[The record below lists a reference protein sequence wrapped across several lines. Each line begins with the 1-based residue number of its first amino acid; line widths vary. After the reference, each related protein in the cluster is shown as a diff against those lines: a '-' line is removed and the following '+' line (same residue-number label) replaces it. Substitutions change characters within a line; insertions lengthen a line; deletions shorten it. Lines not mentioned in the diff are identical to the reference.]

1 MTQKAGFTIKTRD
14 SCKIPRGMGVPP
26 MKHGQDA
33 RATPVS
39 KEVCKTLT
47 IHRIHVVLLAVLSCA
62 SLLAQATVPA
72 QFPGAIRLLLP
83 PRIYAT
89 PGIEMNVYFDN
100 ICLVA
105 NPLNYLFDVNC
116 AKGSQQTE
124 RWTFVP
130 TEEDVG
136 QYPFVIEVRN
146 ETNAVIARA
155 ESVLQVAP
163 KTAGAGL
170 PISVLT
176 IGDSL
181 THAAVYPAHLLEL
194 CKAEGNPKITL
205 VGHVPNEKTPDVR
218 IEGYGGWTAHRFATF
233 YKEGERRNGTEDW
246 KTWNSSGSPFLYAD
260 GTGKPA
266 LDFPRYCREFNGGKA
281 PDFVTFLLGC
291 NDNFGANDETIEASI
306 DTMFK
311 YYDMLIE
318 MVRQT
323 RADTKIGMLLL
334 VPPVGTQDGFGAN
347 YKCGQTRWQYKRN
360 QQRVVER
367 TMEKYG
373 KREKENI
380 FLIPSNVNLDCLHNY
395 PSVNAPW
402 NSQTKAEGRRL
413 NNGVHPAPE
422 GYRQIGDTIFCWIKA
437 QLAAAPV
444 SGK

>member
-1 MTQKAGFTIKTRD
+1 MTQKAGFTF
-14 SCKIPRGMGVPP
+14 KIIR
-26 MKHGQDA
+26 
-33 RATPVS
+33 
-39 KEVCKTLT
+39 
-47 IHRIHVVLLAVLSCA
+47 RIHGILFVVLSCA
-62 SLLAQATVPA
+62 TLFAQTAAPAQPVAQMPA
-72 QFPGAIRLLLP
+72 QFPGPIRLQLP
-83 PRIYAT
+83 PRIYAV

-100 ICLVA
+100 ICLAA
-105 NPLNYLFDVNC
+105 NPLNYVFDVNC
-116 AKGSQQTE
+116 AKGRHQVE

-130 TEEDVG
+130 EEGDVG
-136 QYPFVIEVRN
+136 QFPFVIEVRD
-146 ETNAVIARA
+146 ETNKIIARA

-163 KTAGAGL
+163 KKAGAGL

-194 CKAEGNPKITL
+194 CKADGNPQITL
-205 VGHVPNEKTPDVR
+205 VGHVPGERNPNVR
-218 IEGYGGWTAHRFATF
+218 IEGYGGWTAQRFATV
-233 YKEGERRNGTEDW
+233 YKEGERQSGPEDW

-260 GTGKPA
+260 GPGKSK
-266 LDFPRYCREFNGGKA
+266 LDFPRYCREFNGGKG

-311 YYDMLIE
+311 YYDMLVE
-318 MVRQT
+318 MVRQA

-334 VPPVGTQDGFGAN
+334 VPPSGTQDGFGAS

-373 KREKENI
+373 KREKDGI
-380 FLIPSNVNLDCLHNY
+380 FLIPANVNLDCLHNY
-395 PSVNAPW
+395 SSSKVQW
-402 NSQTKAEGRRL
+402 NSETKEVGSRL

-422 GYRQIGDTIFCWIKA
+422 GYCQMGDTIFCWIKA
-437 QLAAAPV
+437 QLAAAPA